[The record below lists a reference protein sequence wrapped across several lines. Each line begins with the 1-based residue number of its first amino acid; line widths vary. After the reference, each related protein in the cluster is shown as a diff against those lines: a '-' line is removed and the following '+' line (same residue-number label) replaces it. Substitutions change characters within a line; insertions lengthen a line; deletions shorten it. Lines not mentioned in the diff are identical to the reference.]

1 MFRAR
6 ILLLVVNLQAEHST
20 HRSRANEATSQQLR
34 HQHLYHGRE
43 PKRQVMNSPSSLA
56 LLVALV
62 LLGLLQAAEATG
74 GQRRSR
80 PLGEAKLELL
90 SGTDDASSTSPTS
103 ATKRSALEEGGE
115 GANNFFHQPVVQS
128 LTSFENDDG
137 GEAEDN
143 AVREKR
149 GPTIDKPVYIPMDT
163 RQNTAGT
170 MFVLSH
176 VCVSF
181 LNM

>member
-1 MFRAR
+1 LSR
-6 ILLLVVNLQAEHST
+6 NLQAEHST
-20 HRSRANEATSQQLR
+20 HRSRAYEATSQQLR
-34 HQHLYHGRE
+34 RQQHLDHGRE
-43 PKRQVMNSPSSLA
+43 ESKRQVMNSPASWA

-62 LLGLLQAAEATG
+62 LLGLLQAAEAAG
-74 GQRRSR
+74 GQRRGR

-90 SGTDDASSTSPTS
+90 SGPDDASSTSPTS

-115 GANNFFHQPVVQS
+115 GANNFFHQPVVQYS
-128 LTSFENDDG
+128 TWLENGDG

-143 AVREKR
+143 AMREKR

-170 MFVLSH
+170 MLTVRVCLC
-176 VCVSF
+176 VCVRF
-181 LNM
+181 V